1 MVAGRFHALAA
12 NVHCITMSDIVVQI
26 SILSYVV
33 TGFFTLQL
41 LKFSGCYHGHA
52 DSFLVQAGSGVAT
65 LGLPDS
71 PGVPAASTGTC
82 IFHPCFHW
90 VFLLVIEGIKSFVF
104 RQHVTL
110 PVLRQQSSL
119 LYYLTCL

>member
-1 MVAGRFHALAA
+1 
-12 NVHCITMSDIVVQI
+12 MSDIVVQI
-26 SILSYVV
+26 FILSYVV

-71 PGVPAASTGTC
+71 PGVPAASTG
-82 IFHPCFHW
+82 IPNLHSCFHHGPTLIKHA
-90 VFLLVIEGIKSFVF
+90 VLVKGSF
-104 RQHVTL
+104 
-110 PVLRQQSSL
+110 
-119 LYYLTCL
+119 